1 MKICPACSETFESY
15 FRFCPIDGSI
25 LDQAKSRET
34 YGYSPTLISDLPSS
48 PRSAGALQIST
59 YREVE
64 SVQGLPSL
72 TFYPQEHE
80 AELSF

>member
-1 MKICPACSETFESY
+1 MA
-15 FRFCPIDGSI
+15 I
-25 LDQAKSRET
+25 L
-34 YGYSPTLISDLPSS
+34 PTLISDLPLVL
-48 PRSAGALQIST
+48 RSAGALQIST